1 MRELRNVFAGGRF
14 CFQQAGDGGTCP
26 VAGGGGSNRTAV
38 EDFTDCVV
46 IHAEPT
52 LDTLSEADEVSAAL
66 WLPTFP
72 EGQIDTRIIWFPGVQ
87 WLRERLDRVSRRFS
101 RCTRV

>member
-14 CFQQAGDGGTCP
+14 CFQQAGDGGTFSG
-26 VAGGGGSNRTAV
+26 AGGGGSNRTAV
-38 EDFTDCVV
+38 EDFTDRVL

-66 WLPTFP
+66 RPPTFP
-72 EGQIDTRIIWFPGVQ
+72 EGQADTHIIWSPGVQ
-87 WLRERLDRVSRRFS
+87 
-101 RCTRV
+101 